1 MYKNQLFKVLGALL
15 VALFVSPGLYA
26 QEKWDLQRCIDHA
39 VEQNLQLKIAK
50 IQQDINEANLL
61 QSKVNRLPNL
71 NAGAAQQ
78 WNQGRSID
86 QFTNQFTNDRV
97 SNFNAQLSANL
108 LLFNGFRQV
117 NTIKQNGAILGASA
131 QDVEQ
136 VKNDMMINI
145 ATAYLTILLNR
156 ELLDVARI
164 QLRNTQEQLDRTLRL
179 IEAGSLAEAN
189 KYDILSQKA
198 NDENRITQA
207 ENSVD
212 IAMARLKI
220 LLQIPVETPIEVVVP
235 PLADP
240 NPADVI
246 LSPLNT
252 YELAQGTQPN
262 VISADKNV
270 EVARYGIDIAKGN
283 AYPTLSFFAGL
294 TSGTSSQFRRS
305 IPGDPVARTIGFL
318 TGNPAQSVT
327 ALFPTS
333 TPGEVVSFGDQ
344 FDQNLRNNFGFQVQI
359 PIFNRYQVRNAVAN
373 ARFQHDRAKLQALN
387 VRNTLRQ
394 TIEQAYADAK
404 AAQRSF
410 ISNQTRAAALTES
423 QKVVE
428 ERFNVGAA
436 NSLDYALAKN
446 NLAIAQ
452 SDLIRSKYDY
462 IFRMKILDFYA
473 GKGLKL

>member
-1 MYKNQLFKVLGALL
+1 
-15 VALFVSPGLYA
+15 
-26 QEKWDLQRCIDHA
+26 
-39 VEQNLQLKIAK
+39 
-50 IQQDINEANLL
+50 
-61 QSKVNRLPNL
+61 
-71 NAGAAQQ
+71 
-78 WNQGRSID
+78 
-86 QFTNQFTNDRV
+86 
-97 SNFNAQLSANL
+97 
-108 LLFNGFRQV
+108 
-117 NTIKQNGAILGASA
+117 
-131 QDVEQ
+131 
-136 VKNDMMINI
+136 MMINI

-164 QLRNTQEQLDRTLRL
+164 QLNNTQEQLDRTLRL

-262 VISADKNV
+262 VISADQNI

-359 PIFNRYQVRNAVAN
+359 PIFNRYQVRTAVAN

-410 ISNQTRAAALTES
+410 ISNQARVAALTES